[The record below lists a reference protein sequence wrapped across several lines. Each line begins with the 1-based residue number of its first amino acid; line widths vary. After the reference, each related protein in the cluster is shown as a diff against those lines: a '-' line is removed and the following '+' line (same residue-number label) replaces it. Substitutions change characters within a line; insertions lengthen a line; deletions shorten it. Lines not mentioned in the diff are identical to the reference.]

1 MSALWC
7 ACAVSLPPEGDAI
20 QFRLE
25 GRNAFVIGT
34 YVPGFFRS
42 RWAEYEVGRV
52 VSWRDLDQTESIA
65 TASPDP

>member
-7 ACAVSLPPEGDAI
+7 ACAVSLPPEVDAI

-25 GRNAFVIGT
+25 RRNAFVIGT

-52 VSWRDLDQTESIA
+52 VS
-65 TASPDP
+65 